1 MTALLLAKAA
11 PYIAALVALI
21 AALLGLRSGIRKDAK
36 READL
41 KAAERYAKQR
51 KAIDDEESHASDDP
65 AILRELLKHRDPGK
79 R

>member
-1 MTALLLAKAA
+1 MSALLIAKAA

-21 AALLGLRSGIRKDAK
+21 AAILGLRSGIRKDAK

-41 KAAERYAKQR
+41 KAAQRYAKQR
-51 KAIDDEESHASDDP
+51 KAIDDADANSSDDP

>member
-21 AALLGLRSGIRKDAK
+21 AAFLGLRSGIRKDAK
-36 READL
+36 RETAMQ
-41 KAAERYAKQR
+41 AAERYAKQR
-51 KAIDDEESHASDDP
+51 KAIDDEDANSSDDP

>member
-21 AALLGLRSGIRKDAK
+21 AAFLGLRSGIRKDAK
-36 READL
+36 RETAMQ
-41 KAAERYAKQR
+41 AAERYAKQR
-51 KAIDDEESHASDDP
+51 KAIDDAESHASDDP
-65 AILRELLKHRDPGK
+65 AILRELLKHRGPDT

>member
-21 AALLGLRSGIRKDAK
+21 AAFLGLRHGVRKDAE
-36 READL
+36 RETAL
-41 KAAERYAKQR
+41 QAAERYAKQR
-51 KAIDDEESHASDDP
+51 KAIDDEDANSSNDF

>member
-11 PYIAALVALI
+11 PYIAALVAMI
-21 AALLGLRSGIRKDAK
+21 VALLGLRHGVRKTAK
-36 READL
+36 METAL
-41 KAAERYAKQR
+41 QAAERYAKQR
-51 KAIDDEESHASDDP
+51 KAIDDADANSSDDP

>member
-36 READL
+36 RETAL
-41 KAAERYAKQR
+41 QAAERYAKQR
-51 KAIDDEESHASDDP
+51 RAIDDEDANSSNDF
-65 AILRELLKHRDPGK
+65 AILRELLRHRDPGV

>member
-21 AALLGLRSGIRKDAK
+21 AALLGLRAGIRKDAK
-36 READL
+36 RETAL
-41 KAAERYAKQR
+41 QAAERYAKQR
-51 KAIDDEESHASDDP
+51 KAIDDAESHSSDDP

>member
-1 MTALLLAKAA
+1 MSALLIAKAA

-21 AALLGLRSGIRKDAK
+21 AAILGLRSGIRKDAK

-41 KAAERYAKQR
+41 KSAERYAKQR
-51 KAIDDEESHASDDP
+51 KAIDDADSHSSDDP
-65 AILRELLKHRDPGK
+65 AILRELLKHRGPDT

>member
-1 MTALLLAKAA
+1 MTALLLAKAV
-11 PYIAALVALI
+11 PYIAAMVALI
-21 AALLGLRSGIRKDAK
+21 AAFLGLRSGIRKDAK

-41 KAAERYAKQR
+41 KAAQRYAKQR
-51 KAIDDEESHASDDP
+51 KAIDDVETHASDDP

>member
-11 PYIAALVALI
+11 PYIAALVAMI
-21 AALLGLRSGIRKDAK
+21 AAILGLRSGIRKDAK

-41 KAAERYAKQR
+41 KAAQRYAKQR
-51 KAIDDEESHASDDP
+51 KAIDDAESHASDDP
-65 AILRELLKHRDPGK
+65 AILRELLKHRDTGT

>member
-1 MTALLLAKAA
+1 MSALLIAKAA

-21 AALLGLRSGIRKDAK
+21 AAILGLRSGIRKDAK

-41 KAAERYAKQR
+41 KSAERYAKQR
-51 KAIDDEESHASDDP
+51 KAIDDADANSSDDP
-65 AILRELLKHRDPGK
+65 AILRELLKHRGPDT

>member
-11 PYIAALVALI
+11 PYIAAMVALI
-21 AALLGLRSGIRKDAK
+21 AAVLGLRSGIRKDAK

-41 KAAERYAKQR
+41 KAAQRYAKQR
-51 KAIDDEESHASDDP
+51 KAIDDEDANSSDDP
-65 AILRELLKHRDPGK
+65 AILRELLKHRGPDT

>member
-21 AALLGLRSGIRKDAK
+21 AAILGLRSGIRKDAK

-41 KAAERYAKQR
+41 KSAERYAKQR
-51 KAIDDEESHASDDP
+51 KAIDDEDANSSDDP

>member
-11 PYIAALVALI
+11 PYIAALVAMI
-21 AALLGLRSGIRKDAK
+21 AAILGLRSGIRKDAK

-41 KAAERYAKQR
+41 KAAQRYAKQR
-51 KAIDDEESHASDDP
+51 KAIDDEDANSSDDP
-65 AILRELLKHRDPGK
+65 AILRELLKHRDPGV

>member
-21 AALLGLRSGIRKDAK
+21 AALLGLRHGVRKDAK

-41 KAAERYAKQR
+41 KAAKRYAKQR
-51 KAIDDEESHASDDP
+51 KAIDDADANSSNDF

>member
-11 PYIAALVALI
+11 PYIAALVAMI
-21 AALLGLRSGIRKDAK
+21 AAFLGLRSGIRKDAK

-41 KAAERYAKQR
+41 KAAQRYAKQR
-51 KAIDDEESHASDDP
+51 KAIDDAESHASDDP
-65 AILRELLKHRDPGK
+65 AILRELLKHRDPGT

>member
-1 MTALLLAKAA
+1 MSALLIAKAA

-21 AALLGLRSGIRKDAK
+21 AAFLGLRSGIRKDAK

-41 KAAERYAKQR
+41 KAAQRYAKQR
-51 KAIDDEESHASDDP
+51 KAIDDAESHASDDP
-65 AILRELLKHRDPGK
+65 AILRELLKHRDPGT

>member
-11 PYIAALVALI
+11 PYIAALVAMI
-21 AALLGLRSGIRKDAK
+21 AAILGLRSGIRKDAK

-41 KAAERYAKQR
+41 KAAQRYAKQR
-51 KAIDDEESHASDDP
+51 KAIDDADANSSDDP
-65 AILRELLKHRDPGK
+65 AILRELLKHRGPDT

>member
-11 PYIAALVALI
+11 PYIAAMVALI
-21 AALLGLRSGIRKDAK
+21 AAFLGLRSGIRKDAK

-41 KAAERYAKQR
+41 KSAERYAKQR
-51 KAIDDEESHASDDP
+51 KAIDDADSHSSDDP
-65 AILRELLKHRDPGK
+65 AILRELLKHRGPDT

>member
-11 PYIAALVALI
+11 PYIAALVAMI
-21 AALLGLRSGIRKDAK
+21 AAILGLRSGIRKDAK

-41 KAAERYAKQR
+41 KAAQRYAKQR
-51 KAIDDEESHASDDP
+51 KAIDDAESHASDDP
-65 AILRELLKHRDPGK
+65 AILRELLKHRDPGT

>member
-1 MTALLLAKAA
+1 MSALLIAKAA

-21 AALLGLRSGIRKDAK
+21 AAFLGLPHGVRKDAK

-41 KAAERYAKQR
+41 KSAERYAKQR
-51 KAIDDEESHASDDP
+51 KAIDDADSHSSDDP
-65 AILRELLKHRDPGK
+65 AILRELLKHRGPDT

>member
-21 AALLGLRSGIRKDAK
+21 AALIGLRHGVRKTAK
-36 READL
+36 METAL
-41 KAAERYAKQR
+41 QAAERYAKQR
-51 KAIDDEESHASDDP
+51 KAIDDADSHSSDDP
-65 AILRELLKHRDPGK
+65 AILRELLKHRGPDT

>member
-21 AALLGLRSGIRKDAK
+21 AAILGLRSGIRKDAK

-41 KAAERYAKQR
+41 KAAQRYAKQR
-51 KAIDDEESHASDDP
+51 KAIDDAESHASDDP
-65 AILRELLKHRDPGK
+65 AILRELLRHRDPGT

>member
-1 MTALLLAKAA
+1 MTAWIIAKSA

-21 AALLGLRSGIRKDAK
+21 AALLGLRHGVRKTAK
-36 READL
+36 METAL
-41 KAAERYAKQR
+41 QAAERYAKQR
-51 KAIDDEESHASDDP
+51 KAIDDEDANSSDDP

>member
-1 MTALLLAKAA
+1 MTALLIAKAA

-21 AALLGLRSGIRKDAK
+21 AAILGLRSGIRKDAK

-41 KAAERYAKQR
+41 KAAQRYAKQR
-51 KAIDDEESHASDDP
+51 KAIDDAESHASDDP
-65 AILRELLKHRDPGK
+65 AILRELLKHRDPGT

>member
-21 AALLGLRSGIRKDAK
+21 AAFLGLRSGIRKDAK

-41 KAAERYAKQR
+41 KAAQRYAKQR
-51 KAIDDEESHASDDP
+51 KAIDDADSHSSDDP
-65 AILRELLKHRDPGK
+65 AILRELLKHRGPDT

>member
-1 MTALLLAKAA
+1 MSALLIAKAA

-21 AALLGLRSGIRKDAK
+21 AAFLGLRSGIRKDAK

-41 KAAERYAKQR
+41 KSAERYAKQR
-51 KAIDDEESHASDDP
+51 KAIDDADANSSDDP